1 MSQLQVI
8 LHNVKN
14 YVHFRLSCLEPFF
27 TRFFLDEQAVLPS
40 GTISDRYGNGSN
52 EEQVYFRQIKQAVIF
67 FLSPLSNYYTYLI

>member
-1 MSQLQVI
+1 L
-8 LHNVKN
+8 
-14 YVHFRLSCLEPFF
+14 FGAFF
-27 TRFFLDEQAVLPS
+27 HSFFLDEQAVLPS